1 MGALRV
7 PVAVVEEN
15 WSDLVPEKLSNTG
28 AGHHPPTYFTPKIF
42 VRVRM
47 LDSELR
53 VIGGTTMTQGN
64 RVGDTLGQKT
74 RSV

>member
-28 AGHHPPTYFTPKIF
+28 AGYHLPTYVTPKNF

-64 RVGDTLGQKT
+64 RVGDTFGQKII
-74 RSV
+74 SV